1 MVFVDTVGNQR
12 CSKFSLL
19 SSNIRRAVKRKGSLT
34 PVSRSKR
41 AHVSS
46 KCRLD
51 YLTPKSR
58 KRRLN
63 TSQRV
68 PGVIRKKMMK
78 LQQLIA
84 EHDVQFEDQQSHAME
99 AVVNVINDNFKQE
112 LDNVISDG
120 TREPQK
126 EILRNIWKRDFEKKH
141 LQEKENFLWIEKRT
155 KYVIVVIDGQQ

>member
-12 CSKFSLL
+12 CSKCSLL
-19 SSNIRRAVKRKGSLT
+19 SSNIRRAVKHKGSLT

-41 AHVSS
+41 AHASS

-58 KRRLN
+58 KKRLN

-68 PGVIRKKMMK
+68 RGVIRKKMMK
-78 LQQLIA
+78 LQQQIA

-112 LDNVISDG
+112 LDTS
-120 TREPQK
+120 
-126 EILRNIWKRDFEKKH
+126 
-141 LQEKENFLWIEKRT
+141 
-155 KYVIVVIDGQQ
+155 